1 MASGKGHNKGFHYY
15 MSKKFFHPGNPIN
28 LEAVF
33 IARQNHERAKREEAE
48 KMSEYQR
55 EQEAYE
61 AKETLAIARG
71 KTQEERNKLSLSFMY
86 DPPVGVRGSS
96 FNTPTASGEKLTMK
110 GKGGEEE
117 GEPFCFRCNKGY
129 HQPERCPKDGEPLF
143 EWQRGAPREGYLR
156 ADAQVSDKPFGIQ
169 VQMTRCMKCHTMGHS
184 HTEKFC
190 PMYGKAKDH
199 DEPEVMQP
207 VDEKKLIA
215 ELRDKEGL
223 AFNSFDMWD
232 NGRNQKGKLR
242 NKEYDLVFSS
252 GEEATGKKDLLVD
265 LVTKMKKKKMRKRK
279 ISLKTEVKKER
290 DIGSR
295 GNLTIKKE
303 KDIKTEKIDTEE
315 ESHKKSKKKKK
326 KHKKEKKKD
335 KKTSKEKILER
346 EIKEIK
352 QELDIKQ
359 ERESDDDCGPSP
371 SKRRKKIGNSV
382 IDDIVIMD
390 SEDEAFKP
398 AGSKLTSDT
407 LAQIDEILYA
417 DIGKVQKVDK
427 VGKVSNNLMSAVD
440 KILGLGSQGEG
451 SSRKGDDSIA
461 ATSEEEDS
469 DSNQSSDEYSEGDDN
484 IHSGGRTRRSGSDYG
499 EDNSDSVE
507 GSEEEEELSEGE
519 MRLLN
524 MIKINKIDVKLN
536 FPEAYSDT
544 ACHFC
549 REPEDSEHLAQCPVY
564 SAVMRGTEFEDIKS
578 KDVGRVKR
586 ALNNI
591 KAALEQRSKAL
602 SFTSVGDISQKNMQ
616 LLFPREPGSEDKMQG
631 EKSKLVEQ
639 ILEGS

>member
-1 MASGKGHNKGFHYY
+1 MASGKGHSKGFHYY

-33 IARQNHERAKREEAE
+33 IARQNHERAKREESE

-61 AKETLAIARG
+61 AKETLAIAKG
-71 KTQEERNKLSLSFMY
+71 KTQQERDKLSLSFMY
-86 DPPVGVRGSS
+86 DAPVGLRGTS
-96 FNTPTASGEKLTMK
+96 FNTPTAVNETLTLK
-110 GKGGEEE
+110 GKENEE

-129 HQPERCPKDGEPLF
+129 HQPDRCPKDGEPLF

-169 VQMTRCMKCHTMGHS
+169 VQMTRCLRCHEMGHS

-190 PMYGKAKDH
+190 PMYGKARDH

-252 GEEATGKKDLLVD
+252 GEEATDKKDLLVD
-265 LVTKMKKKKMRKRK
+265 LVTKMKKKKLKK
-279 ISLKTEVKKER
+279 KLSLKNEIKKEKGINR
-290 DIGSR
+290 VD
-295 GNLTIKKE
+295 TKFKVKKE
-303 KDIKTEKIDTEE
+303 KDIKTEIEDWEE
-315 ESHKKSKKKKK
+315 KGSKKSKKRKK
-326 KHKKEKKKD
+326 KHKKEKRKE
-335 KKTSKEKILER
+335 KKTSKELSLER

-352 QELDIKQ
+352 QELDIKK
-359 ERESDDDCGPSP
+359 ELDSDDSCDPSP
-371 SKRRKKIGNSV
+371 SKRRRKTENQV
-382 IDDIVIMD
+382 IDDIVIVD
-390 SEDEAFKP
+390 SEDETLAP
-398 AGSKLTSDT
+398 AGRKLTSDT
-407 LAQIDEILYA
+407 LAKIDEILYA
-417 DIGKVQKVDK
+417 DIGKLQKMDKVDK
-427 VGKVSNNLMSAVD
+427 VSSSFMSEVD
-440 KILGLGSQGEG
+440 KILSLGSSGEVP
-451 SSRKGDDSIA
+451 SRKGDDSIA
-461 ATSEEEDS
+461 ASSEDEDSEESE
-469 DSNQSSDEYSEGDDN
+469 EGDDLRRRN
-484 IHSGGRTRRSGSDYG
+484 HSDDHEDDSYSDD
-499 EDNSDSVE
+499 EETE
-507 GSEEEEELSEGE
+507 GEEEELSEGE

-536 FPEAYSDT
+536 FPKAYSDT

-549 REPEDSEHLAQCPVY
+549 REAEDSEHLAQCPVY
-564 SAVMRGTEFEDIKS
+564 STVMRGTEFEDIKS
-578 KDVGRVKR
+578 KDVARVKR
-586 ALNNI
+586 ALANI
-591 KAALEQRSKAL
+591 RAALEQRSKAL

-616 LLFPREPGSEDKMQG
+616 LLTPRETCVEDRLEG